1 MFLNLLLLFYLV
13 VCHIII
19 KVIQLVQNSLYILK
33 ILVRCVFCK
42 YFLSNLLREVA
53 EVGFP
58 LGATS
63 SPATGSWLGLLY
75 GMNSLQSMGL
85 KSSLIVVG

>member
-1 MFLNLLLLFYLV
+1 MFCN
-13 VCHIII
+13 
-19 KVIQLVQNSLYILK
+19 
-33 ILVRCVFCK
+33 
-42 YFLSNLLREVA
+42 YFLSNLLQEVA

-58 LGATS
+58 LGAAS